1 MTKSKKDTKNEK
13 LKLLKM
19 QMKDLNKVLSQMRR
33 HVKEERKKGPA
44 IEEEITHQLSLA
56 QQELEA
62 LSKKITS
69 AKAHSKKR
77 KREIDEWKL
86 WYNGVAQID
95 KSAEL
100 KQLQE
105 EIAWRAAEIA
115 AKEIEISTLLGHSL
129 VAEGKCEQLKLRLEG
144 LSNGIWEGP
153 IDQEPRVKNVLQEIK
168 RIENKVAK
176 LP

>member
-1 MTKSKKDTKNEK
+1 MKSKKETKNEK

-19 QMKDLNKVLSQMRR
+19 QIKDLKKILSLMRR

-44 IEEEITHQLSLA
+44 IEAEIDHQLSLA
-56 QQELEA
+56 QYEMEA
-62 LSKKITS
+62 LSKKVTA
-69 AKAHSKKR
+69 AKAHCKKR

-105 EIAWRAAEIA
+105 EIAWRAIEIA
-115 AKEIEISTLLGHSL
+115 TKEKEISELSLKVLL
-129 VAEGKCEQLKLRLEG
+129 AEGKCEQLTLRLEA
-144 LSNGIWEGP
+144 LANGIWEGP

-168 RIENKVAK
+168 RLENKVAK